1 MMKLKP
7 GLLVLLFLPIFAF
20 ESVILLDDFEGEIS
34 KKTVDYGMGN
44 GTEIQVSASKD
55 INYSGEQSIKVEYS
69 CVPSGYMWVARGYNL
84 DVKEAA
90 KWLKPPEKI
99 RWKKY
104 KALSFY
110 YYGEGKDVAIA
121 FDIKDAKKEIWR
133 YMFNDDTEGWKE
145 VVCDFGK
152 FFARSD
158 WQPSDAV
165 ADGELDFPIMSF
177 QWEVRTP
184 AKGVIYFDKVE
195 VQK

>member
-1 MMKLKP
+1 MRLKS
-7 GLLVLLFLPIFAF
+7 GLFVLLFLPIFTF
-20 ESVILLDDFEGEIS
+20 ESVILVDDFEGEIS
-34 KKTVDYGMGN
+34 KETVDYGVGG
-44 GTEIQVSASKD
+44 GTEIKVSASRD
-55 INYSGEQSIKVEYS
+55 IKYSGEQSVKIEYS

-84 DVKEAA
+84 DAEGAGQWLRLPDKI
-90 KWLKPPEKI
+90 KWK
-99 RWKKY
+99 RY
-104 KALSFY
+104 KAISFY

-121 FDIKDAKKEIWR
+121 FDIKDAKKEMWR

-165 ADGELDFPIMSF
+165 ADGELDFPIMSY

-184 AKGVIYFDKVE
+184 SKGVIYFDKVE
-195 VQK
+195 VRK